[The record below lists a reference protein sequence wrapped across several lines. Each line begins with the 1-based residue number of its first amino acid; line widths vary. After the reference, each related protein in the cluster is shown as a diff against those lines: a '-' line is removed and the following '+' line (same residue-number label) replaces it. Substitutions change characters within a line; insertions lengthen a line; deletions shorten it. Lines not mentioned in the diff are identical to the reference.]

1 MIKKTAVNE
10 YFQWL
15 KESANPDCRLH
26 KVVSDYLNMEEGTQV
41 HDGPFLTVITR
52 TQGKRKHM
60 LAETLL
66 CLQGQSNTNFEL
78 LIMAHNLNEEQC
90 VLVNGII
97 NDVPDWFR
105 KKIRVI
111 PVQGGT
117 RTTPLNRG
125 FEEAKGEYIAILDD
139 DDIVFDNWVENFYDL
154 AKVNNGKMLH
164 TYAVDQEWEVV
175 GEEEIP
181 RACGSPESTY
191 CHSFDWKRQMGVNV
205 CPLHSLAFPA
215 FVFKEI
221 GIKFDESLN
230 TTEDWDFLMRTAVFT
245 GVADKKE
252 ITCIY
257 RRWHNA
263 ENSQTLHNDEEW
275 NKNYKYIVNRLRS
288 MPMVLLPNA
297 YDDVFGPRGKYG
309 KLVNSEEN
317 EFFYDDG
324 NGFTSTCMLDCKE
337 CEKDSDYLVEV
348 PFNEEVKEV
357 FAIRFDPME
366 KGGFAINNI
375 EIKVEFASGSESIY
389 KVDNVTHNGI
399 RLKKGEIVYLK
410 DDPQVIIR
418 FQKAEK
424 VRKVYVG
431 YDLITPLNDDI
442 ISRMFGYRSIWRKV
456 ARFGIRKIKGLFRRI
471 VNIVAH

>member
-10 YFQWL
+10 YFEWL
-15 KESANPDCRLH
+15 EGSINPDSRLY
-26 KVVSDYLNMEEGTQV
+26 KTVSEYLNKERTVPE
-41 HDGPFLTVITR
+41 HEGPFLSVITR

-78 LIMAHNLNEEQC
+78 LIMAHNVDEEKSILINE
-90 VLVNGII
+90 II
-97 NDVPDWFR
+97 NDVPEWFR
-105 KKIRVI
+105 EKIRVI

-139 DDIVFDNWVENFYDL
+139 DDIVFDNWVNSFRDL
-154 AKVNNGKMLH
+154 AKDNNGKMLH

-181 RACGSPESTY
+181 RAYGAPESTY
-191 CHSFDWKRQMGVNV
+191 CYSFDLKRQMGVNV

-230 TTEDWDFLMRTAVFT
+230 TTEDWDFLMRMALFA

-257 RRWHNA
+257 RRWRNT
-263 ENSQTLHNDEEW
+263 ENSQTLHDEEEW
-275 NKNYKYIVNRLRS
+275 NKNYLYIVDRLRS
-288 MPMVLLPNA
+288 MPMILLPNT
-297 YDDVFGPRGKYG
+297 YDDVFGKRGKYT
-309 KLVNSEEN
+309 KIMRPEDNQL
-317 EFFYDDG
+317 FYDNG
-324 NGFTSTCMLDCKE
+324 KGFTSTCMLTCQE
-337 CEKDSDYLVEV
+337 CEKSSDYLVEFSFEEDTKEV
-348 PFNEEVKEV
+348 SAIRLDPTENGGIAIDNLEVKV
-357 FAIRFDPME
+357 QF
-366 KGGFAINNI
+366 
-375 EIKVEFASGSESIY
+375 VEGDERVY
-389 KVDNVTHNGI
+389 KLDDVIHNGI
-399 RLKKGEIVYLK
+399 RLKKGEIVFLK
-410 DDPQVIIR
+410 DDPQLIIQ
-418 FQKAEK
+418 FEKAERI
-424 VRKVYVG
+424 RKVYVG

-442 ISRMFGYRSIWRKV
+442 IKRMLNNRSVLSKALGFVLRKV
-456 ARFGIRKIKGLFRRI
+456 KGLLRRI
-471 VNIVAH
+471 VNVFR

>member
-10 YFQWL
+10 YFEWL
-15 KESANPDCRLH
+15 EGSINPDSQLY
-26 KVVSDYLNMEEGTQV
+26 KTVSEYLNKERTVQE
-41 HDGPFLTVITR
+41 HEGPFLSVITR

-78 LIMAHNLNEEQC
+78 LIMEHNVDEEKSILINE
-90 VLVNGII
+90 II
-97 NDVPDWFR
+97 NDAPDWFR
-105 KKIRVI
+105 EKIRVI

-139 DDIVFDNWVENFYDL
+139 DDIVFDNWVNSFHDL
-154 AKVNNGKMLH
+154 AKENNGKMLH

-181 RACGSPESTY
+181 RAYGAPESTY
-191 CHSFDWKRQMGVNV
+191 CYSFDLKRQMGVNV

-230 TTEDWDFLMRTAVFT
+230 TTEDWDFLMRMALFT

-257 RRWHNA
+257 RRWRNT
-263 ENSQTLHNDEEW
+263 ENSQTLHDEEEW
-275 NKNYKYIVNRLRS
+275 NKNYLYIVDRLRS
-288 MPMVLLPNA
+288 MPMILLPNA
-297 YDDVFGPRGKYG
+297 YDDVFGKRGKYT
-309 KLVNSEEN
+309 KIMRPEDNQL
-317 EFFYDDG
+317 FYDNG
-324 NGFTSTCMLDCKE
+324 KGFTSTCMLICQE
-337 CEKDSDYLVEV
+337 CGKSSDYLVE
-348 PFNEEVKEV
+348 FSFEEDIKDVS
-357 FAIRFDPME
+357 AIRLDPTE
-366 KGGFAINNI
+366 NGGIAIDDL
-375 EIKVEFASGSESIY
+375 EIKVEFVDGDDRVY
-389 KVDNVTHNGI
+389 KLDDVMHNGI

-410 DDPQVIIR
+410 DDPQIIIQ
-418 FQKAEK
+418 FEKAETI
-424 VRKVYVG
+424 RKVYVG

-442 ISRMFGYRSIWRKV
+442 IKRMLDNRSVLRKAVGFVLRKV
-456 ARFGIRKIKGLFRRI
+456 KGLVRRI
-471 VNIVAH
+471 VNIFR

>member
-10 YFQWL
+10 YFEWL
-15 KESANPDCRLH
+15 EGSINPDSRLY
-26 KVVSDYLNMEEGTQV
+26 KTVSEYLNQERKMQEHE
-41 HDGPFLTVITR
+41 GPFLSVITR

-78 LIMAHNLNEEQC
+78 LIMAHNVDEEKSI
-90 VLVNGII
+90 LIHEII

-105 KKIRVI
+105 EKIRVI

-139 DDIVFDNWVENFYDL
+139 DDIVFDNWVNTFRDL
-154 AKVNNGKMLH
+154 AKANNGKMLH

-181 RACGSPESTY
+181 RAYGAPESTY
-191 CHSFDWKRQMGVNV
+191 CYSFDLKRQMGVNV

-230 TTEDWDFLMRTAVFT
+230 TTEDWDFLMRMALFT

-257 RRWHNA
+257 RRWRNT
-263 ENSQTLHNDEEW
+263 ENSQTLHDEEEW
-275 NKNYKYIVNRLRS
+275 NKNYLYIVDRLRS
-288 MPMVLLPNA
+288 TPMILLPNT
-297 YDDVFGPRGKYG
+297 YDDIFGKRGKYT
-309 KLVNSEEN
+309 KIMRPEDNQL
-317 EFFYDDG
+317 FYDNG
-324 NGFTSTCMLDCKE
+324 KGFTSTCMLICQE
-337 CEKDSDYLVEV
+337 CGKKSDYLVE
-348 PFNEEVKEV
+348 FSFDEEIKEV
-357 FAIRFDPME
+357 TAIRLDPTE
-366 KGGFAINNI
+366 NGGIAIDDL
-375 EIKVEFASGSESIY
+375 EIKVEFVDGDDRVY
-389 KVDNVTHNGI
+389 KLDDVMHNGI

-410 DDPQVIIR
+410 DDPQIIIQ
-418 FQKAEK
+418 FEKAERI
-424 VRKVYVG
+424 RKVYVG

-442 ISRMFGYRSIWRKV
+442 IKRMLDNRSVLRKAVGFVLRKV
-456 ARFGIRKIKGLFRRI
+456 KGLVRRI
-471 VNIVAH
+471 VNIFR